1 MLSLTD
7 VRTPGWRHAPALLA
21 LGVAAL
27 AILVFLPSLG
37 NDFVDWDDE
46 ANLTANPHYRGLGW
60 AQLRWMFTSAHML
73 GHWIPLTW
81 LSFAIDYVLWGM
93 EPVGYHLTNMVLHAA
108 NAALLT
114 LVALRLLRLAMP
126 GLRETHA
133 RLGAAAGALFWAV
146 HPLRVESVAWAT
158 ERRDVLSGL
167 FFLLSVLAYLR
178 MAAAPVERRRR
189 WLGASLAAFAAALM
203 SKPIVMTL
211 PLVLL
216 VLDFYPL
223 RRLGMRPRQWL
234 AAPARSVWLEKV
246 PYVALAVVGGG
257 ISLAITASVI
267 PIASVGAYPLT
278 ARLAMLANSLVFY
291 VAKTLLPVGLV
302 PVHEAPL
309 DASLAQPWYLAA
321 AVLTAA
327 ITAGLI
333 AVRRLCP
340 GALATWCIYVLML
353 LPVSNLII
361 NIDPQV
367 VADRY
372 SYLSCLGWAVLAGA
386 AVAALAHAAVR
397 STIRPGIGKAVAA
410 AIALWLVGL
419 GALTWQQT
427 QVWRDSATL
436 WAHAVAV
443 SPDCALC
450 ENRLGAA
457 LFNRRELGPAVAHLE
472 RAVMLR
478 PDRPHYHR
486 ELGVALLWT
495 NRPAEAIP
503 RLRLALDRAPA
514 DFDLRSSLG
523 LAFLWANRAPEAEIE
538 FRNVVRRR
546 PDHPDGLAGL
556 GMTLVALGRPA
567 ESIEVLER
575 AVALRP
581 RAPLARYGLARAYM
595 ALGRRDAA
603 EAQAAILKALEPA
616 LADQALR

>member
-1 MLSLTD
+1 M
-7 VRTPGWRHAPALLA
+7 TPGASRPRSLHSSALFA

-27 AILVFLPSLG
+27 AMIVFLPALG

-46 ANLTANPHYRGLGW
+46 LNLTTNPHYRGLGW
-60 AQLRWMFTSAHML
+60 AQLRWMSTSAYVL

-81 LSFAIDYVLWGM
+81 LSFGIDYMLWGM
-93 EPVGYHLTNMVLHAA
+93 NPVGYHLTNVLLHAA
-108 NAALLT
+108 NAALFT
-114 LVALRLLRLAMP
+114 LISLRLLRLAMP
-126 GLRETHA
+126 GVDETHA
-133 RLGAAAGALFWAV
+133 RLGAAAAALFWAL

-178 MAAAPVERRRR
+178 MAAAPAERRRR
-189 WLGASLAAFAAALM
+189 WLGASLAAFAAALV

-216 VLDFYPL
+216 VLDVYPL
-223 RRLGMRPRQWL
+223 RRLGTRPRQWL
-234 AAPARSVWLEKV
+234 AAPARRAWLEKI
-246 PYVALAVVGGG
+246 PYVALAGLGGA

-267 PIASVGAYPLT
+267 PIGSVGEYPLT

-291 VAKTLLPVGLV
+291 VGKTLLPVGLL

-309 DASLAQPWYLAA
+309 HASLAEPRYLGA
-321 AVLTAA
+321 AVLTVA
-327 ITAGLI
+327 ITAALV
-333 AVRRLCP
+333 ALRRRCP
-340 GALATWCIYVLML
+340 GALAAWSIYVLML
-353 LPVSNLII
+353 LPVSNLLI

-372 SYLSCLGWAVLAGA
+372 SYLSCLGWALLAGA
-386 AVAALAHAAVR
+386 AVAALAEAGAR
-397 STIRPGIGKAVAA
+397 STIRRGIGKAVAA
-410 AIALWLVGL
+410 AVALWLIAL
-419 GALTWQQT
+419 AALTWQQT
-427 QVWRDSATL
+427 EVWRDSATL

-457 LFNRRELGPAVAHLE
+457 LFNRRQLAPAVTHLE
-472 RAVMLR
+472 RAVALR

-495 NRPAEAIP
+495 NRPADAIP

-514 DFDLRSSLG
+514 DLELRSSLG
-523 LAFLWANRAPEAEIE
+523 LAFLWAGRAPEAEIE
-538 FRNVVRRR
+538 FRDVVARR

-567 ESIEVLER
+567 ESVELLER

-581 RAPLARYGLARAYM
+581 RAPLARYGLARAYL

-603 EAQAAILKALEPA
+603 EAQAAVLKTLEPA
-616 LADQALR
+616 LAEQALRR